1 VFRYFLRRLGQALL
15 VLWLV
20 SLVVFFIGRI
30 SGDPITIL
38 SPLDASSEDMDALRQ
53 RLGLDRSLVVQYA
66 FFAGNALKGDFGTSI
81 WQQQPALTLI
91 VQRIPATLQLTA
103 AAMLIAIGLGIPL
116 GILAALKRGSLLDRG
131 TTVLAVLAQSV
142 PNFWLGISM
151 ILVFAVTLQWLPS
164 SGRGSMEH
172 LLMPAVTLS
181 ANALAQIARLTRSG
195 MLDVLSQDF
204 VRTASAKGLR
214 RRIVVLRH
222 AFPNA
227 ALPIATV
234 VGLQV
239 ANMLGGSIVVE
250 SIFAWP
256 GLGQLA
262 ILAILRRDYPLIQ
275 ATVLF
280 VAAVVLL
287 VNLMVDLSYGLLD
300 PRIRIR

>member
-1 VFRYFLRRLGQALL
+1 
-15 VLWLV
+15 
-20 SLVVFFIGRI
+20 
-30 SGDPITIL
+30 
-38 SPLDASSEDMDALRQ
+38 
-53 RLGLDRSLVVQYA
+53 
-66 FFAGNALKGDFGTSI
+66 
-81 WQQQPALTLI
+81 
-91 VQRIPATLQLTA
+91 
-103 AAMLIAIGLGIPL
+103 
-116 GILAALKRGSLLDRG
+116 
-131 TTVLAVLAQSV
+131 
-142 PNFWLGISM
+142 M

-164 SGRGSMEH
+164 SGRGSLEH
-172 LLMPAVTLS
+172 LILPAVTLS

-214 RRIVVLRH
+214 RRIVVLGH

-262 ILAILRRDYPLIQ
+262 VLGILRRDYPLIQ

-287 VNLMVDLSYGLLD
+287 VNLIVDLSYGLLD
-300 PRIRIR
+300 PRIRVR